1 MIIFSGPYHVANVD
15 ILGTY
20 TLKAVCVSEQRR
32 ATNIGTITKTA
43 FGGIKIVGIKNVSH
57 ETKGDS
63 HVDINY
69 DYIYR
74 NRQYYQSNGGFR
86 ILR

>member
-20 TLKAVCVSEQRR
+20 TVKAVCVNEQSR

-43 FGGIKIVGIKNVSH
+43 FGCIKIVGIKNVSH
-57 ETKGDS
+57 ETKGDN